1 MLVVDASVVGKLIFD
16 EPGSDAA
23 QRLIADEDVLGPPL
37 LRFELCN
44 LIRRAAR
51 RRGWTPETVHMALHE
66 FFQNVAFEP
75 DGPEIGHMALAHA
88 MDLDHTAQ
96 DCAYL
101 AVASLRGLPL
111 VTADAAFA
119 RKARA
124 KGHDVRVL

>member
-1 MLVVDASVVGKLIFD
+1 MPVIDASVFGRLLFD
-16 EPGSDAA
+16 EPGAPVARD
-23 QRLIADEDVLGPPL
+23 LISGSRTVGPPS
-37 LRFELCN
+37 LRVELVN
-44 LIRRAAR
+44 LVRRAAR
-51 RRGWTPETVHMALHE
+51 IAGWDSKRAAARLDDLCEGVE
-66 FFQNVAFEP
+66 FVP
-75 DGPEIGHMALAHA
+75 DSAELGQAALAHA